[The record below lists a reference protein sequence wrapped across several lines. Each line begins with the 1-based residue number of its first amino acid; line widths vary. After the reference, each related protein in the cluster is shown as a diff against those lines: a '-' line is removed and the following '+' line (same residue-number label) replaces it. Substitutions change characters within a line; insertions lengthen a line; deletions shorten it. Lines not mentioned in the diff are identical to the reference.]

1 MTLVATAYESKI
13 TSGELQPDPAQAQ
26 AIAALADLETRL
38 LSHTKKSGFLAKIL
52 KNQIESPKGL
62 YIYGGVGRG
71 KSLLMDC
78 FATAISEKIST
89 RRVHFH
95 AFMHEVHNRLDHY
108 RQSQL
113 RDPLVQIAK
122 EIRQKSRLLCFDEF
136 FVQDITDAMIL
147 GRLFTLLFADGVIVV
162 ATSNIPIDNLYKNG
176 LQRAQFV
183 PFLRLFH
190 QNMSEHHLDSPQDY
204 RQISLNNLPRYFT
217 PERHKD
223 YEKAY
228 KTLIAHL
235 EKNTLILEVYGR
247 KTILENH
254 YRGLVRTSFD
264 ALCRADLGTAD
275 YLELAAKTNILFLD
289 FVPALSGSDND
300 SIARRFLHLI
310 DCLYEARCQL
320 FLDLMMPLEQLYT
333 KGKLDFEFQ
342 RCLSRLNEMQTS
354 EYIQCKG
361 A

>member
-1 MTLVATAYESKI
+1 MTLVTTAYENRI
-13 TSGELQPDPAQAQ
+13 ASGELQPDPAQAQ
-26 AIAALADLETRL
+26 AITALADLETRL
-38 LSHTKKSGFLAKIL
+38 LSRPKKSGFLAKIL
-52 KNQIESPKGL
+52 KNQTKTPKGL

-78 FATAISEKIST
+78 FAAAISERVST

-95 AFMHEVHNRLDHY
+95 AFMHEVHDRLDHY
-108 RQSQL
+108 RQSEIG
-113 RDPLVQIAK
+113 DPLVQIAK

-147 GRLFTLLFADGVIVV
+147 GRLFTLLFANGVIVV

-176 LQRAQFV
+176 LQRAQFL
-183 PFLRLFH
+183 PFLDLFH
-190 QNMSEHHLDSPQDY
+190 LHMSEHHLDSPQDY

-217 PERHKD
+217 PDQHKD
-223 YEKAY
+223 YQKAHE
-228 KTLIAHL
+228 TLIAHL
-235 EKNTLILEVYGR
+235 EKNTLTLEVYAR
-247 KTILENH
+247 KITLENH

-264 ALCRADLGTAD
+264 TLCRADLGTAD

-289 FVPALSGSDND
+289 SVPTLSGSDND

-320 FLDLMMPLEQLYT
+320 FLDLVAPLDQLYT

-354 EYIQCKG
+354 EYIRCKG
-361 A
+361 I